1 MNKVTGNRPPATA
14 PGSDTIAQ
22 DSAVNARDVMQ
33 YLRDHPDFFARHPE
47 LLEELKVPHVQK
59 GSVSLVEIQSEQL
72 RKKVRQQNYKLSQLV
87 SIAKQN
93 EKIYRVYTDLNVQ
106 LLTCQSVAEI
116 QLRLEEVL
124 QDKLDLASVTLKL
137 FKGPHALPELQRRLF
152 VEKRFK
158 QDPFFF
164 GRLSQHERQLLFGDA
179 IAESAALILVEDH
192 APLGIVAIGS
202 RDASHFTPD
211 MDTLLLKQ
219 LRQVLGFVLPGL
231 LHY

>member
-1 MNKVTGNRPPATA
+1 MSDVIGHAKTPSGNGYDEDKTL
-14 PGSDTIAQ
+14 
-22 DSAVNARDVMQ
+22 SAREVADF
-33 YLRDHPDFFARHPE
+33 LRAHPDFFARHAD
-47 LLEELKVPHVQK
+47 LLEDIRIPHVQK
-59 GSVSLVEIQSEQL
+59 GSVSLVEVQSEQL
-72 RKKVRQQNYKLSQLV
+72 RKKVRQLNYRLSQLI

-124 QDKLDLASVTLKL
+124 QEKLDLASVALKL

-158 QDPFFF
+158 NEPFFF
-164 GRLSQHERQLLFGDA
+164 GRLSQHERQLLFGDEV
-179 IAESAALILVEDH
+179 AESAALILIGNDE
-192 APLGIVAIGS
+192 PLAIAAIGS
-202 RDASHFTPD
+202 NDASHFTPD

-219 LRQVLGFVLPGL
+219 LQQVLSFVLPGL
-231 LHY
+231 LKY

>member
-1 MNKVTGNRPPATA
+1 MSDVIGHAKTPS
-14 PGSDTIAQ
+14 GSGFDEDKTL
-22 DSAVNARDVMQ
+22 SAKEVADF
-33 YLRDHPDFFARHPE
+33 LRTHPDFFARHAD
-47 LLEELKVPHVQK
+47 LLEDIRIPHVQK
-59 GSVSLVEIQSEQL
+59 GSVSLVEVQSEQL
-72 RKKVRQQNYKLSQLV
+72 RKKVRQLNYRLSQLI

-124 QDKLDLASVTLKL
+124 QEKLDLASVALKL

-158 QDPFFF
+158 NEPFFF

-179 IAESAALILVEDH
+179 VAESAALILIGNDE
-192 APLGIVAIGS
+192 PLAIAAIGS
-202 RDASHFTPD
+202 NDASHFTPD

-219 LRQVLGFVLPGL
+219 LQQVLSFVLPGL
-231 LHY
+231 LKY

>member
-1 MNKVTGNRPPATA
+1 MSDVIGHAKAPSGNGYDDKKSLSARE
-14 PGSDTIAQ
+14 IA
-22 DSAVNARDVMQ
+22 DF
-33 YLRDHPDFFARHPE
+33 LREHPDFFARHAE
-47 LLEELKVPHVQK
+47 LLEDIRIPHVQK
-59 GSVSLVEIQSEQL
+59 GSVSLVEVQSEQL
-72 RKKVRQQNYKLSQLV
+72 RKKVRQLNYRLSQLI

-124 QDKLDLASVTLKL
+124 QEKLDLASVTLKL

-158 QDPFFF
+158 NEPFFF
-164 GRLSQHERQLLFGDA
+164 GRLSQHERQLLFGDEV
-179 IAESAALILVEDH
+179 AESAALILIGNDE
-192 APLGIVAIGS
+192 PLGIAAIGS
-202 RDASHFTPD
+202 SDVSHFTPD

-219 LRQVLGFVLPGL
+219 LQQVLSFVLPGL
-231 LHY
+231 LKY

>member
-1 MNKVTGNRPPATA
+1 MSDVIGHAKTPSGNGYDEDKTLSARE
-14 PGSDTIAQ
+14 IA
-22 DSAVNARDVMQ
+22 DF
-33 YLRDHPDFFARHPE
+33 LRAHPDFFARHAD
-47 LLEELKVPHVQK
+47 LLEDIRIPHVQK
-59 GSVSLVEIQSEQL
+59 GSVSLVEVQSEQL
-72 RKKVRQQNYKLSQLV
+72 RKKVRQLNYRLSQLI

-124 QDKLDLASVTLKL
+124 QEKLDLASVALKL

-158 QDPFFF
+158 NEPFFF
-164 GRLSQHERQLLFGDA
+164 GRLSQHERQLLFGDEV
-179 IAESAALILVEDH
+179 AESAALILIGNDE
-192 APLGIVAIGS
+192 PLAIAAIGS
-202 RDASHFTPD
+202 NDASHFTPD

-219 LRQVLGFVLPGL
+219 LQQVLSFVLPGL
-231 LHY
+231 LKY